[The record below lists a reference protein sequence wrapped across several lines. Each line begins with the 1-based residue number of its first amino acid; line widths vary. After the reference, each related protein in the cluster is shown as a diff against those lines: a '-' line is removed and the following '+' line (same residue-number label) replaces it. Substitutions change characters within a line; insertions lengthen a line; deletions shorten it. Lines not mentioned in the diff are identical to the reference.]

1 MQSILDRF
9 RARAATAGIL
19 LDFDG
24 TLSELVPLP
33 SDARPAEGVVE
44 VLHDLSERYRALS
57 IISGRSAREL
67 LGWLGPSLDIWG
79 VHGAERAIA
88 GEVVVSDLAAPYL
101 GLMRE
106 VYDEAEKRIRQLAIP
121 GVLVEDKGV
130 MVGLHYRAAG
140 DHDSAS
146 HHLRVLTSDLAERF
160 GLWHA
165 EGKRAFELRPPI
177 QLSKA
182 DVVLEVAA
190 DSSLD
195 PVLFAG
201 DDVVDLPGFDA
212 LDRLSRQG
220 IDTVRV
226 AVSSGEAPPE
236 LLQRGDVIV
245 EGPQGMLELLRS
257 LAEDD

>member
-1 MQSILDRF
+1 MQELIDRF

-44 VLHDLSERYRALS
+44 VLRDLSERYRAVS

-67 LGWLGPSLDIWG
+67 LEWLGPSIEIWG
-79 VHGAERAIA
+79 VHGAERTTE
-88 GEVVVSDLAAPYL
+88 GEVVVSEIAAPYL
-101 GLMRE
+101 DLMRKVHE
-106 VYDEAEKRIRQLAIP
+106 EAENRVRDLAIP

-130 MVGLHYRAAG
+130 MVGLHYRAAS

-146 HHLRVLTSDLAERF
+146 LELRSLTVELAERF
-160 GLWHA
+160 GLWHG

-177 QLSKA
+177 ELSKA
-182 DVVLEVAA
+182 DVVLEVARDA
-190 DSSLD
+190 SLD

-212 LDRLSRQG
+212 LDRLADQG
-220 IDTVRV
+220 VETLRV

-236 LLQRGDVIV
+236 LLERGDVIV
-245 EGPQGMLELLRS
+245 EGPTGMLELLRL
-257 LAEDD
+257 LAD